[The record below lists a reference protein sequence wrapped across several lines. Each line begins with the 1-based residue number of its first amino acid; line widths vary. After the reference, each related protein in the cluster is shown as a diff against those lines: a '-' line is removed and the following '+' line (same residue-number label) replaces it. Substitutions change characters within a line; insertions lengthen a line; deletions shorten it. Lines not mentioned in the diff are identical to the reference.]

1 MQAQENATFRNTVIL
16 IVGLFVVW
24 ELAYLVVGDVAL
36 RSPWQTTQFLGKLMQ
51 TDLFWLHLADSLK
64 AFAVALVIAVVLGL
78 LIGFALGLHRLSG
91 EAMEP
96 MLVALYSI
104 PKITL
109 YPIILL
115 AFGIGISA
123 KIAFG
128 AIHGI
133 IPVALFTLNAVRTT
147 RPILIKTGRVMKL
160 SPVVMVR
167 EILFPAAVPEI
178 FTGIRVGF
186 SLTLIGTVLGEMF
199 AAQRGLGYLLMSAIS
214 LYNVDLIMAVTF
226 LLVVL
231 AAAVNTV
238 LLVIDRRLHTARLS
252 IFLFELVPFPQIER
266 VGEALQRH
274 LLLAIREGALFAGS
288 ESTQAMQA
296 LLHCL
301 GHASDEDVRISDL
314 GKSHVEKLGRRQP
327 RRRRRLENRGAVPG
341 TFERIADP
349 EIVLRRLQAGHEN
362 PVDPETRNRS
372 ARLIAASRPSA
383 P

>member
-1 MQAQENATFRNTVIL
+1 MQPLENATFRNTVIL
-16 IVGLFVVW
+16 IVGLFLVW

-36 RSPWQTTQFLGKLMQ
+36 RSPWQTVKFLGELMR

-64 AFAVALVIAVVLGL
+64 AFAVALAIAVVLGL

-147 RPILIKTGRVMKL
+147 RPILIR
-160 SPVVMVR
+160 
-167 EILFPAAVPEI
+167 
-178 FTGIRVGF
+178 
-186 SLTLIGTVLGEMF
+186 TVLGEMF
-199 AAQRGLGYLLMSAIS
+199 AAQRGLGYMLMSAIS
-214 LYNVDLIMAVTF
+214 LYNIDLIMSVTF

-231 AAAVNTV
+231 AASVNMT
-238 LLVIDRRLHTARLS
+238 LLVIDRRLHH
-252 IFLFELVPFPQIER
+252 
-266 VGEALQRH
+266 G
-274 LLLAIREGALFAGS
+274 
-288 ESTQAMQA
+288 
-296 LLHCL
+296 
-301 GHASDEDVRISDL
+301 
-314 GKSHVEKLGRRQP
+314 
-327 RRRRRLENRGAVPG
+327 
-341 TFERIADP
+341 
-349 EIVLRRLQAGHEN
+349 
-362 PVDPETRNRS
+362 
-372 ARLIAASRPSA
+372 
-383 P
+383 

>member
-1 MQAQENATFRNTVIL
+1 MQKETRTTFRNAAIL
-16 IVGLFVVW
+16 IVGLFLFW

-36 RSPWQTTQFLGKLMQ
+36 RSPRQTIQFLDQLMR
-51 TDLFWLHLADSLK
+51 TDLFWLHLVDSLK
-64 AFAVALVIAVVLGL
+64 AFAIALAIAVSLGL

-91 EAMEP
+91 DAMEP

-133 IPVALFTLNAVRTT
+133 IPVALFTLSAVRTIK
-147 RPILIKTGRVMKL
+147 PILIKTGRVFKL
-160 SPVVMVR
+160 SPTGMVR

-214 LYNVDLIMAVTF
+214 LYNIDLIMSVTF
-226 LLVVL
+226 LLVLL
-231 AAAVNTV
+231 AASVNT
-238 LLVIDRRLHTARLS
+238 LLLAIDRRLHH
-252 IFLFELVPFPQIER
+252 
-266 VGEALQRH
+266 G
-274 LLLAIREGALFAGS
+274 
-288 ESTQAMQA
+288 
-296 LLHCL
+296 
-301 GHASDEDVRISDL
+301 
-314 GKSHVEKLGRRQP
+314 
-327 RRRRRLENRGAVPG
+327 
-341 TFERIADP
+341 
-349 EIVLRRLQAGHEN
+349 
-362 PVDPETRNRS
+362 
-372 ARLIAASRPSA
+372 
-383 P
+383 

>member
-1 MQAQENATFRNTVIL
+1 MRPQENATFRNTVIL
-16 IVGLFVVW
+16 IVGLFLFW

-36 RSPWQTTQFLGKLMQ
+36 RSPWQTVKFLGKLMR

-64 AFAVALVIAVVLGL
+64 AFAVALAIAVVLGL

-147 RPILIKTGRVMKL
+147 RPILIKTGRVLKL
-160 SPVVMVR
+160 SPALMVR

-186 SLTLIGTVLGEMF
+186 SLTLIGTILGEMF
-199 AAQRGLGYLLMSAIS
+199 AAQRGLGYMLMSAIS
-214 LYNVDLIMAVTF
+214 LYNVDLIMSVTF
-226 LLVVL
+226 LLIVL
-231 AAAVNTV
+231 AASVNMA
-238 LLVIDRRLHTARLS
+238 LLVIDRRLHH
-252 IFLFELVPFPQIER
+252 
-266 VGEALQRH
+266 G
-274 LLLAIREGALFAGS
+274 
-288 ESTQAMQA
+288 
-296 LLHCL
+296 
-301 GHASDEDVRISDL
+301 
-314 GKSHVEKLGRRQP
+314 
-327 RRRRRLENRGAVPG
+327 
-341 TFERIADP
+341 
-349 EIVLRRLQAGHEN
+349 
-362 PVDPETRNRS
+362 
-372 ARLIAASRPSA
+372 
-383 P
+383 

>member
-1 MQAQENATFRNTVIL
+1 MRPQENATFRNTVIL
-16 IVGLFVVW
+16 IVGLFLFW

-36 RSPWQTTQFLGKLMQ
+36 RSPWQTVNFLGKLMQ

-64 AFAVALVIAVVLGL
+64 AFAVALAIAVILGL

-133 IPVALFTLNAVRTT
+133 IPIALFTLNAVRTT
-147 RPILIKTGRVMKL
+147 RPILIKTGRVLKL
-160 SPVVMVR
+160 SPAVMVR

-199 AAQRGLGYLLMSAIS
+199 AAQRGLGYMLMSAIS
-214 LYNVDLIMAVTF
+214 LYNIELIMSVTF

-231 AAAVNTV
+231 AATVNMA
-238 LLVIDRRLHTARLS
+238 LLVIDRRLHH
-252 IFLFELVPFPQIER
+252 
-266 VGEALQRH
+266 G
-274 LLLAIREGALFAGS
+274 
-288 ESTQAMQA
+288 
-296 LLHCL
+296 
-301 GHASDEDVRISDL
+301 
-314 GKSHVEKLGRRQP
+314 
-327 RRRRRLENRGAVPG
+327 
-341 TFERIADP
+341 
-349 EIVLRRLQAGHEN
+349 
-362 PVDPETRNRS
+362 
-372 ARLIAASRPSA
+372 
-383 P
+383 